1 MLTATG
7 VTGTTAI
14 GNQSLDALTT
24 GDNNTALG
32 AGSMGLTTTGHTNVA
47 VGKDALSANTTGE
60 TNVAIGLS
68 ALLLNTEGYNNVA
81 MGHNAVRTNISGD
94 EMTGV
99 GDRALYAATGGLN
112 TAFGYLAGYDITSGA
127 NNLCIG
133 PTAGRDV
140 SPGGAISTA
149 SNRIVVGNNS
159 HTSAHIKID
168 WTVTSD
174 ERDKADIT
182 DFTHGLNYVNQ
193 LRPVNY
199 VWDNRSDYK
208 NGERDGT
215 HKKDLI
221 NIGFLAQEIKAVE
234 TNLGIDNHAI
244 VDTTDL
250 DSIGMKYSRLIP
262 VLVNAIQELSAE
274 IEILKAK

>member
-1 MLTATG
+1 MGANAARFVTTG
-7 VTGTTAI
+7 AANTVI
-14 GNQSLDALTT
+14 GKNAGYNLTT
-24 GDNNTALG
+24 GDNNTFLG
-32 AGSMGLTTTGHTNVA
+32 DDAGKDGVRNVTTG
-47 VGKDALSANTTGE
+47 
-60 TNVAIGLS
+60 
-68 ALLLNTEGYNNVA
+68 
-81 MGHNAVRTNISGD
+81 
-94 EMTGV
+94 
-99 GDRALYAATGGLN
+99 
-112 TAFGYLAGYDITSGA
+112 
-127 NNLCIG
+127 
-133 PTAGRDV
+133 
-140 SPGGAISTA
+140 
-149 SNRIVVGNNS
+149 SNEVVIGNNQV
-159 HTSAHIKID
+159 TRAAIKVD
-168 WTVTSD
+168 WTVGSD